1 MNGVAGKTAIVSGGA
16 TSIGAAIVRAF
27 HGAGA
32 RVVIADIADAPG
44 QALADSL
51 GESALFQRCDVTSD
65 DDIAACIA
73 RAVARFGGID
83 FLVNGAVTYLDK
95 GLASTRAQ
103 WLEALNLNLVSGALF
118 LNAAVP
124 EMRRRSGGAVVN
136 LSSVAGKFGQAGR
149 ALYPAAKAA
158 ILQLTK
164 NEAMELAPD
173 RIRVNAVSPAW
184 TWSAPIER
192 ATCGDRKKA
201 DRVAADYHPLGRV
214 ADPEEVARAVLFLC
228 SDAASFITGIDLPV
242 DGGYAMTG
250 PDRGKPAMSRLSE

>member
-32 RVVIADIADAPG
+32 HVVIADIAAAPG

-51 GESALFQRCDVTSD
+51 GESALFQRCDVTND
-65 DDIAACIA
+65 ADITACIA

-124 EMRRRSGGAVVN
+124 EMRRRGGGAVVN

-164 NEAMELAPD
+164 NEAMELAPQ

-192 ATCGDRKKA
+192 ATGGDREKA

-228 SDAASFITGIDLPV
+228 SEEASFITGIDLPV